1 MVGVF
6 SSFSNVEW
14 PTAVVWIGKYLRYI
28 ELNVVE
34 VAPLGCLYD
43 KFTMNAL
50 HEFVIAVSVNIFV
63 ILIILT
69 YLLIR
74 VSCIRCSK
82 ALSYR
87 EIADGVRNV
96 KKSCYRNICLF
107 LFATY
112 PMTSAKIIQI
122 LPANCQKLCFDM
134 DKKHCTLFL
143 RTDYS
148 VKCYTDTHY
157 W

>member
-1 MVGVF
+1 MAGVF

-28 ELNVVE
+28 ELNLVE
-34 VAPLGCLYD
+34 VAPLGCIYE

-50 HEFVIAVSVNIFV
+50 HEFIIALSVNILV
-63 ILIILT
+63 ILMIVV

-82 ALSYR
+82 TLSCR
-87 EIADGVRNV
+87 EVAEKVREV

-112 PMTSAKIIQI
+112 PITSSKIIQI
-122 LPANCQKLCFDM
+122 LPANCQRLCFDV
-134 DKKHCTLFL
+134 KNEHCTLLL

-148 VKCYTDTHY
+148 VTCNTDTHY